1 MNISQKCIETEWKIK
16 TAKKIEK
23 IRRHTTLGLVPIDP
37 VVSEKKIK
45 MWKFTDDDWRQMMAI
60 IHMVC

>member
-1 MNISQKCIETEWKIK
+1 MKNKNFQTISK

-45 MWKFTDDDWRQMMAI
+45 MWKFTDDDWRQMMAT
-60 IHMVC
+60 IHTVS